1 MKPMEE
7 NKSQLL
13 EYTMRAGL
21 LLGLF
26 WSFKYLF
33 TIFGMSHPALNGIGT
48 LLSLGTP
55 LLLFYF
61 LVKYNRGWLQ
71 NGMRFGQGVR
81 FSILLFFFA
90 SILEALVVFIHV
102 RWIDPTFIANLF
114 ENIIETAQ
122 ALALSKTIIT
132 QLANQPLP
140 SPFSYIFNNVIM
152 ANVFIG
158 LLLSLLI
165 VPMARR
171 YGPRINN

>member
-33 TIFGMSHPALNGIGT
+33 TIFEMSHPALNGIGT

-61 LVKYNRGWLQ
+61 LVKYNREWLE
-71 NGMRFGQGVR
+71 NKMRFGQGVR
-81 FSILLFFFA
+81 FSILLFFCLHFRGTGG
-90 SILEALVVFIHV
+90 FIHV

-122 ALALSKTIIT
+122 ALALSTTIIT
-132 QLANQPLP
+132 QLAEQPLP
-140 SPFSYIFNNVIM
+140 NPFTYIFNNVIM

-165 VPMARR
+165 VPMVRKF
-171 YGPRINN
+171 GPRINN

>member
-61 LVKYNRGWLQ
+61 LVKYNRDGSRTGCVLDK
-71 NGMRFGQGVR
+71 V
-81 FSILLFFFA
+81 SV
-90 SILEALVVFIHV
+90 S
-102 RWIDPTFIANLF
+102 P
-114 ENIIETAQ
+114 
-122 ALALSKTIIT
+122 SCSSS
-132 QLANQPLP
+132 LP
-140 SPFSYIFNNVIM
+140 PF
-152 ANVFIG
+152 
-158 LLLSLLI
+158 
-165 VPMARR
+165 
-171 YGPRINN
+171 